1 MRKEFKNLRIWL
13 GWTRARF
20 FFLLLH
26 YIFRWW
32 SSLSSYISSRA
43 PFHRYMLRAATHI
56 AREHSEHS
64 IQSEIFIHTL
74 FPLTSLLWRRSFFA
88 LLLLC
93 GKNSF
98 FSSSARLV
106 FFFCVH
112 RQRAKRVSTTQV
124 IQIISS
130 HLPLCARLVDKL
142 CVHKLCALSLA
153 HSEHLVGWWAK
164 LFQSFMQWAPHEE
177 RVSASTM
184 LPCPRISSAANS
196 FERGKTVRKSCLLHN
211 Y

>member
-1 MRKEFKNLRIWL
+1 MAGMN
-13 GWTRARF
+13 AREIF
-20 FFLLLH
+20 FFFFYI

-43 PFHRYMLRAATHI
+43 PFHRYMLKAATHI

-142 CVHKLCALSLA
+142 CVHKLCALSRSLGA
-153 HSEHLVGWWAK
+153 FGGMMGKTLPIFHAVSSSRRASFSFDNVAMSENLVGSK
-164 LFQSFMQWAPHEE
+164 
-177 RVSASTM
+177 
-184 LPCPRISSAANS
+184 
-196 FERGKTVRKSCLLHN
+196 
-211 Y
+211 